1 MPDEFEDQPKRSIN
15 WNYYI
20 ALIRRRSWYF
30 LIPFFVGWALVWGA
44 SWMLPSVYRS
54 GTLILV
60 EQPTVPQQIVPPNIS
75 GTFQD
80 RLQSI
85 SQQILSRTRL
95 LHIIE
100 SANLYPEDRGR
111 KTSDELVDLMRKN
124 VEIELVKN
132 PGSTELNAFNI
143 YYSAR
148 SPFVARQVTNELT
161 HLFISENLDVR
172 QQQSQTTTKFLE
184 SQLEDARRDL
194 SEQEERVRQ
203 FKEKYLGE
211 LPGQTQSNLQILSGL
226 QAQLQA
232 EQDNLSRARQQNTY
246 LESLLSQYRTMQR
259 ATKSGGS
266 VTGGLPAIDQQLNR
280 LKSQLAD
287 LSSHYTDRHPDVR
300 KVKEEIAKTERMKQQ
315 VTAELSSGTGQGS
328 LTGNGA
334 AATDVSDINTPT
346 MMQLDS
352 QLKANEI
359 EMANHQRAIN
369 AIEKEIR
376 DYQARLNQAPVREQQ
391 YIDITR
397 GYEQSKA
404 NFDSLL
410 KKKNDSELAT
420 NLELR
425 QQGEHFRIL
434 DPPSLPQK
442 PYSPNRIKM
451 CAMGLG
457 IGLALGAGLTV
468 GSEFL
473 DDRVYNEEEL
483 KKLLPVDIISEIP
496 NIATLDED
504 RRQRA
509 NFKML
514 LATTAIMV
522 VMIAV
527 GSALSF
533 FKG

>member
-1 MPDEFEDQPKRSIN
+1 MSEEFEDKPRKSID
-15 WNYYI
+15 WNHYT
-20 ALIRRRSWYF
+20 ALIRRRGWHF
-30 LIPFFVGWALVWGA
+30 LISFFFGWVAVWGA
-44 SWMLPSVYRS
+44 SWVLPSVYRS
-54 GTLILV
+54 STLILV

-75 GTFQD
+75 GSFQD

-95 LHIIE
+95 LRIIE
-100 SANLYPEDRGR
+100 KAHLYPEYRGR
-111 KTSDELVDLMRKN
+111 MTSDDLVDMMRKN
-124 VEIELVKN
+124 VEVELVKN
-132 PGSTELNAFNI
+132 PGSTELNSFNV

-148 SPFVARQVTNELT
+148 SPFVAQQVTRELT
-161 HLFISENLDVR
+161 DLFISENLDVR
-172 QQQSQTTTKFLE
+172 QQQSQSTTNFLE

-194 SEQEERVRQ
+194 SQQEERVRQ

-226 QAQLQA
+226 QAQLEA
-232 EQDNLSRARQQNTY
+232 EQDNLSRAKQQNTY
-246 LESLLSQYRTMQR
+246 LESLLSQYRTSQR
-259 ATKSGGS
+259 STKTGGS

-280 LKSQLAD
+280 LRSQLTD
-287 LSSHYTDRHPDVR
+287 LSSHYTERHPDVR
-300 KVKEEIAKTERMKQQ
+300 KLKEEISKTERMRQQ
-315 VTAELSSGTGQGS
+315 LTAELNGASNQESSTGTGTAVTE
-328 LTGNGA
+328 L
-334 AATDVSDINTPT
+334 SDTNTPA

-352 QLKANEI
+352 QLKANQIEI
-359 EMANHQRAIN
+359 ANRQRAVD
-369 AIEKEIR
+369 ATEKEIR
-376 DYQARLNQAPVREQQ
+376 DYQARLNQAPIREQE

-404 NFDSLL
+404 NYDSLL

-425 QQGEHFRIL
+425 QQGEHFKIL

-442 PYSPNRIKM
+442 PYSPDRMKL

-457 IGLALGAGLTV
+457 IGFLLGAGLAF

-473 DDRVYNEEEL
+473 DDRVYDQEEL
-483 KKLLPVDIISEIP
+483 KKLLPVGIISEIP
-496 NIATLDED
+496 TIATVEED
-504 RRQRA
+504 RSARA
-509 NFKML
+509 NLKIL
-514 LATTAIMV
+514 LGTAAV
-522 VMIAV
+522 VLLSIAI